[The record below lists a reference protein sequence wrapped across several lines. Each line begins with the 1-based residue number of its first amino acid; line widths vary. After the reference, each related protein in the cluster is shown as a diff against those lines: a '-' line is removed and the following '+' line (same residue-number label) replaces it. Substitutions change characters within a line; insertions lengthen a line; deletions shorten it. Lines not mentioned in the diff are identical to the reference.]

1 MICLGMTKGRRN
13 DMDDDME
20 RLLLAAIIENLN
32 DEDGYG
38 WMHRMENDL
47 LARIVEELSDDDGV
61 DNALI

>member
-1 MICLGMTKGRRN
+1 
-13 DMDDDME
+13 MDDDME

-38 WMHRMENDL
+38 WIHRMENDL